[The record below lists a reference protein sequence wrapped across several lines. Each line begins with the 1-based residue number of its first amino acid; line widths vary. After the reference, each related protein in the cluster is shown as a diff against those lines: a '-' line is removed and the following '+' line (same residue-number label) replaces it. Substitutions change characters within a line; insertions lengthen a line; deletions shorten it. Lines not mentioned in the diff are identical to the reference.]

1 MDNIQRK
8 LAAIDAQLTAG
19 PLTSFK
25 QISATAPLLFAA
37 TGLIAGIL
45 IQNAF
50 SEPQVTSHA
59 PRIIYF
65 WLILLALSA
74 IASVL
79 IFTIPKAAKLGPLA
93 IVLLSSCALICFTCL
108 GAVRL
113 ITFSHPAPND
123 IRNLVTD
130 KRTLAT
136 IRGSIVTDPYID
148 QRRWEF
154 AKFLPTDPSTSF
166 YLKLSE
172 VETTAGWAK
181 AAGTVRVRVDEP
193 VLDLKTGDH
202 IQAYCWLDTFKPPT
216 NPGQF
221 NFAEYLAR
229 KNIFI
234 AASIKSREGIELLP
248 HTSTGIFSKART
260 KLRQTASSTLVGH
273 LSPEDRNRA
282 LLEAL
287 LLGYRSNIDSR
298 TYRAFRITGLLHFIS
313 LSGMH
318 LGILIGFVW
327 SLCKL
332 AGLMK
337 RTRAIVCFIAIF
349 IFLLIVP
356 PRAPTVRAA
365 IIGFVFCASLLFRR
379 KASSLNTLSLAAI
392 ILLLIRPTQL
402 FEAGWQLSF
411 ASVLGILLF
420 TDRIHFFLYEKTPGL
435 ASRKKAA
442 QTTLFLRII
451 SKLGVYALGLFSIGL
466 AAWLGGAGILLYHF
480 YTINPLTCLWTIIA
494 FPLVLL
500 ILTVGYTKII
510 LSLLLPTIA
519 ALLGSIVSAL
529 ATALIWIVERVSAI
543 GISQILIGHI
553 PLAPIILYYCLIL
566 FATSAF
572 RRPRIKR
579 AVCAA
584 MAAALIAFLGL
595 TKYQR
600 TYRNHLLLTC
610 LDVGHGQAIF
620 AQLPGKANILFD
632 AGSLY
637 KSNIGHRILAPFLD
651 YIGTN
656 TIDAIIVSH
665 NDVDHLNGIP
675 E

>member
-1 MDNIQRK
+1 
-8 LAAIDAQLTAG
+8 
-19 PLTSFK
+19 
-25 QISATAPLLFAA
+25 
-37 TGLIAGIL
+37 
-45 IQNAF
+45 
-50 SEPQVTSHA
+50 
-59 PRIIYF
+59 
-65 WLILLALSA
+65 
-74 IASVL
+74 
-79 IFTIPKAAKLGPLA
+79 
-93 IVLLSSCALICFTCL
+93 
-108 GAVRL
+108 
-113 ITFSHPAPND
+113 
-123 IRNLVTD
+123 
-130 KRTLAT
+130 
-136 IRGSIVTDPYID
+136 
-148 QRRWEF
+148 
-154 AKFLPTDPSTSF
+154 
-166 YLKLSE
+166 
-172 VETTAGWAK
+172 
-181 AAGTVRVRVDEP
+181 
-193 VLDLKTGDH
+193 
-202 IQAYCWLDTFKPPT
+202 
-216 NPGQF
+216 
-221 NFAEYLAR
+221 
-229 KNIFI
+229 
-234 AASIKSREGIELLP
+234 
-248 HTSTGIFSKART
+248 
-260 KLRQTASSTLVGH
+260 
-273 LSPEDRNRA
+273 
-282 LLEAL
+282 L
-287 LLGYRSNIDSR
+287 LLGYRSNIDSN

-327 SLCKL
+327 FLCKL

-337 RTRAIVCFIAIF
+337 RARAIVCFIAIF

-365 IIGFVFCASLLFRR
+365 VIGLVFCASLLFRR
-379 KASSLNTLSLAAI
+379 KSNSLNTLSLAAI

-435 ASRKKAA
+435 ASRKKAT

-451 SKLGVYALGLFSIGL
+451 SKLGVYALGLFSVGL

-500 ILTVGYTKII
+500 ILTIGYTKII

-519 ALLGSIVSAL
+519 ALLGLIVTAL
-529 ATALIWIVERVSAI
+529 AACLIWIVERVSAI
-543 GISQILIGHI
+543 GISQILIGRV

-579 AVCAA
+579 AVCTA

-600 TYRNHLLLTC
+600 TCRNDLLLTC
-610 LDVGHGQAIF
+610 LDVGHGQAVF
-620 AQLPGKANILFD
+620 AQLPGKTNILFD

-637 KSNIGHRILAPFLD
+637 KGNIGRRIIAPFLD
-651 YIGTN
+651 YMGTN

-675 E
+675 ELIDHCRVGAVYANDAFFSEMDPSRTARFLQKSLRKRGLLVQPLPQDLELAQHADITMLWPDHNIAQYQQLSDNDKSQVSMIEFADIKILVCSDIEQFAQSKLLRLFPDLKADVLIAPHHGSAKTTAPRFLQTINPTILICSCGRRAYENHLVVKPTNNARAFYTTADSAITVRIDNKGNLHTQTFIRHK